1 MKNLNHSVEDFYKKA
16 EVLHTKALELH
27 RERYRTV
34 GTYDKI
40 ACNVLLDDVRS
51 LARELQH
58 GTIDMDIEF
67 GS

>member
-1 MKNLNHSVEDFYKKA
+1 MKKSGHSVEDFYKKA

-34 GTYDKI
+34 GTYDEL
-40 ACNVLLDDVRS
+40 ACTVLLDDIRS
-51 LARELQH
+51 LARDIERGSINL
-58 GTIDMDIEF
+58 DIEF